1 MGNEGCL
8 PLMPILD
15 VDIVVSPSNIKL
27 GEVFCIL
34 EFVNK
39 IGDKRERIGIS
50 DGVLVQ
56 IVIVLAGVGFPI
68 LLFDKEEGGGLG
80 RVGGADLSQG

>member
-15 VDIVVSPSNIKL
+15 MDIVVSPLDIKL

-34 EFVNK
+34 EFIDEVR
-39 IGDKRERIGIS
+39 DERERR
-50 DGVLVQ
+50 GVLDGMLIQVA
-56 IVIVLAGVGFPI
+56 VILAGMKFPI
-68 LLFDKEEGGGLG
+68 FF
-80 RVGGADLSQG
+80 

>member
-15 VDIVVSPSNIKL
+15 MDIVVSPLDIKL

-34 EFVNK
+34 EFIDEVR
-39 IGDKRERIGIS
+39 DERERR
-50 DGVLVQ
+50 GVLDGMLIQVA
-56 IVIVLAGVGFPI
+56 VILAGMKFPFFF
-68 LLFDKEEGGGLG
+68 LMKKKGK
-80 RVGGADLSQG
+80 A